1 MENRSAMEREPGS
14 PALVLTRSAW
24 AWSFAAWTLVA
35 FFLSQRWY
43 LSWRERGGGLG
54 WGQSL
59 AYALG
64 DCYLNALVTPPLLAL
79 GSRFRLDRR
88 RWPRNLALLLMLS
101 VPVAAL
107 MVGPSYLVMR
117 QLAVLFHHPPSLYAV
132 TRFSVLRG
140 FLDNLFLTWQ
150 VLALG
155 QGLLYY
161 REARDRA
168 LAASRLEAALARA
181 RLDALA
187 MQLRPHFLFNALNGV
202 CALIRADPAAAE
214 RMVELLSDLLR
225 ESLKPAARGEVALR
239 EEIAFLERYLEIEAI
254 RFGARLEIDIRID
267 PAVEEAQVP
276 HLILHPLVENA
287 LRHGVARR
295 SGKGTLRVSAR
306 RCGDAVE
313 IQVWDNGPGFSA
325 DTREPGLGLA
335 NTRSRLDLLYGA
347 AHRLEIREE
356 DGVRVSL
363 TLPFRRGGE
372 AAAP

>member
-1 MENRSAMEREPGS
+1 MEREPRG
-14 PALVLTRSAW
+14 PASVLTLRAW

-35 FFLSQRWY
+35 FFLSERWY
-43 LSWRERGGGLG
+43 LSWRDRGGGLA

-64 DCYLNALVTPPLLAL
+64 DCYLDALVTPPLLAIASWL
-79 GSRFRLDRR
+79 RLDRGR
-88 RWPRNLALLLMLS
+88 FWRHLALQLLLS
-101 VPVAAL
+101 VPIAAL
-107 MVGPSYLVMR
+107 LAGPSYFVMR

-132 TRFSVLRG
+132 TPSSVLRG
-140 FLDNLFLTWQ
+140 LLDSLFLTLQ

-155 QGLLYY
+155 QGLLHY

-187 MQLRPHFLFNALNGV
+187 MQLRPHFLFNTLNGV
-202 CALIRADPAAAE
+202 CALIRTDPAAAE

-225 ESLKPAARGEVALR
+225 ESLKPTARGEVTLR
-239 EEIAFLERYLEIEAI
+239 EEIGFLERYLEIEAI
-254 RFGARLEIDIRID
+254 RFGPRLEIDIHID
-267 PAVEEAQVP
+267 PAAEEAQVP

-287 LRHGVARR
+287 LRHGLARR

-306 RCGDAVE
+306 RSEDAVE
-313 IQVWDNGPGFSA
+313 IEVGDNGPGFPA
-325 DTREPGLGLA
+325 EAPKPGVGLA

-356 DGVRVSL
+356 GGVQVSL
-363 TLPFRRGGE
+363 TLPFRRTPE
-372 AAAP
+372 AAGP

>member
-1 MENRSAMEREPGS
+1 MEREPGS
-14 PALVLTRSAW
+14 PALALTRSAW

-150 VLALG
+150 VLGLG

-254 RFGARLEIDIRID
+254 RFGSRLEIDIQID
-267 PAVEEAQVP
+267 PAAEEAQVP